1 MCVFKSRGKLSQGN
15 VLDLLGRV
23 MHGLENM
30 IYTSQFINILLY
42 LSKGELKGDLWNV
55 CIGGN
60 NCSPNPVF

>member
-42 LSKGELKGDLWNV
+42 LSKGELKGDL
-55 CIGGN
+55 
-60 NCSPNPVF
+60 